1 MWKPQQAVLT
11 IWRLLLVLAA
21 VPPAFLISLL
31 FQAGGLPWL
40 LLVAAWLLAFLF
52 FYLLYLPLRYR
63 KLAFQLQKDRIIVHS
78 GIFYTRIRAMP
89 LQSIQYVGLL
99 ISPLDA
105 LFGLSALVI
114 TAPGGRIVI
123 PGLRRRDAE
132 NLAELLP

>member
-123 PGLRRRDAE
+123 PGLHRRDAE